1 MLGNVEFAAEYK
13 RIEYY
18 IAKGYARKLS
28 ATEAGLS
35 SPKTWYLPHFA
46 VSNPNKPGKLRLVF
60 DAAAEVE
67 GVSLNAHLLKGPQNY
82 KSLPSILFH
91 FRQGA
96 MAVSGDI
103 KEMFHQILVQPEDR
117 CAQRFL
123 WRNGESNRRPEVYEV
138 SVMIFGA
145 ACSPCAAHYIKTVNA
160 LEHRSDH
167 KNVSRAVKSILEH
180 HYVDDM
186 VDSFGS
192 VEEAITVSEM
202 VRAIHLKAGF
212 ELRNFASNSQKV
224 MSEIGGKEITRAI
237 SKKEGVL
244 VEKVLGL
251 FWQSSTDC
259 FRFQLKFNKVDAAVI
274 NGTRFPTKR
283 ELLSVVMS
291 IFDPLGFLCNFVVGA
306 KVIMREVWK
315 HNIHWDE
322 PLPSDINDAWERWRN
337 QLTAVVK
344 YTIPRFYF
352 LKGMPK
358 ILQLH
363 VFVDASE
370 VAFAAV
376 AYWRSESFSGEID
389 VSFISAKSKCAPI
402 KPLTVPRLE
411 LQAAVLGSRLMNNIR
426 KEHSLDISQ
435 CVPWTDSKTV
445 VSWIRCEHRRYKP
458 FVQHRIAEILTATDA
473 TQWKW
478 LPTDSNVADEATRT
492 NNRIDFRPTGR
503 WTSGPAFLHQS
514 QDHWPGSNIELSTE
528 DPLEEELRHKYALVI
543 VHTDIFEFKRFSTF
557 MKLVRVAA
565 WVLRF
570 IHICR
575 RRMQPET
582 RYGLTAGE
590 IKPAKKLLC
599 RFVQEEA
606 FTTEIQPI
614 KNGQNITSNST
625 LLQFSPYIDEE
636 GVLRVNGRID
646 AASWLPVNCRH
657 PIILPQN
664 HHFTRLVM
672 HYHKIMR
679 HQNHEATICKIRLSF
694 WISRLRTLL
703 RSVVGN

>member
-1 MLGNVEFAAEYK
+1 
-13 RIEYY
+13 
-18 IAKGYARKLS
+18 
-28 ATEAGLS
+28 
-35 SPKTWYLPHFA
+35 
-46 VSNPNKPGKLRLVF
+46 
-60 DAAAEVE
+60 
-67 GVSLNAHLLKGPQNY
+67 
-82 KSLPSILFH
+82 
-91 FRQGA
+91 
-96 MAVSGDI
+96 
-103 KEMFHQILVQPEDR
+103 MFHQILVQPEDR

-123 WRNGESNRRPEVYEV
+123 WRNGESNRRPEVYEM
-138 SVMIFGA
+138 SVMTFDA

-160 LEHRSDH
+160 LEHRSGN

-192 VEEAITVSEM
+192 VEEAITVLKM

-224 MSEIGGKEITRAI
+224 MSELGGKEITRAI

-251 FWQSSTDC
+251 FRQSSTDC
-259 FRFQLKFNKVDAAVI
+259 FGFQLKFNKVDVAVI

-283 ELLSVVMS
+283 ELLNVIMS

-306 KVIMREVWK
+306 KVIMRDVWE

-389 VSFISAKSKCAPI
+389 VSLISAKSKCAPI

-411 LQAAVLGSRLMNNIR
+411 LQAAILGSRLMNNIR

-435 CVPWTDSKTV
+435 
-445 VSWIRCEHRRYKP
+445 
-458 FVQHRIAEILTATDA
+458 IAEILTATGA

-478 LPTDSNVADEATRT
+478 LATDSNVADEATRT
-492 NNRIDFRPTGR
+492 NNRIDFRLTGR
-503 WTSGPAFLHQS
+503 WTSGPAFLHQPE
-514 QDHWPGSNIELSTE
+514 DHWPGSNIELSTE
-528 DPLEEELRHKYALVI
+528 DPLEEELRHKYA
-543 VHTDIFEFKRFSTF
+543 S
-557 MKLVRVAA
+557 KLVRAAA

-570 IHICR
+570 IHVCR
-575 RRMQPET
+575 RRLQPES
-582 RYGLTAGE
+582 RFGLTVGE
-590 IKPAKKLLC
+590 IELAKKLLC
-599 RFVQEEA
+599 RFVQKEA
-606 FTTEIQPI
+606 FTTEIQ
-614 KNGQNITSNST
+614 
-625 LLQFSPYIDEE
+625 
-636 GVLRVNGRID
+636 
-646 AASWLPVNCRH
+646 SWSKYC
-657 PIILPQN
+657 Q
-664 HHFTRLVM
+664 
-672 HYHKIMR
+672 
-679 HQNHEATICKIRLSF
+679 Q
-694 WISRLRTLL
+694 
-703 RSVVGN
+703 